1 MKISQLI
8 EIMSVTGRTIPSDI
22 FDQIETEYVSDSKG
36 EVIKIKD
43 MDLIHFIRAFNKRH
57 DRSTKKVKNYVEEL
71 LKSME
76 IPYETR

>member
-8 EIMSVTGRTIPSDI
+8 EIMSITGRTIPCDI

-43 MDLIHFIRAFNKRH
+43 MDLIHFIRAFNK
-57 DRSTKKVKNYVEEL
+57 KKNPMSVKFIENFIEFWNQKEG
-71 LKSME
+71 KE
-76 IPYETR
+76 WK

>member
-43 MDLIHFIRAFNKRH
+43 MDLIHFIRAFNK
-57 DRSTKKVKNYVEEL
+57 KKNPMSVKYIENFIEYWNRKNL
-71 LKSME
+71 NDG
-76 IPYETR
+76 Y